1 MDPKRDEISKF
12 SFSAGYPW
20 IEQEPGQHL
29 RIVLQQLR
37 RIISG
42 MPSSRLLAN
51 ESSGCGKFRILG
63 MHYSKQLLC
72 RIQLHSAKKA
82 LHSAKP
88 LPSAALGKEL
98 SAYPFS
104 VKLALPSAACRPLG
118 KGFAE
123 GYGGTPQRKAA
134 VTPGRGD
141 GPFAECHPRHLAKK
155 FKFF

>member
-63 MHYSKQLLC
+63 MHAMSTAGKCSGRTFELV
-72 RIQLHSAKKA
+72 
-82 LHSAKP
+82 
-88 LPSAALGKEL
+88 LG
-98 SAYPFS
+98 SNQTS
-104 VKLALPSAACRPLG
+104 
-118 KGFAE
+118 
-123 GYGGTPQRKAA
+123 
-134 VTPGRGD
+134 
-141 GPFAECHPRHLAKK
+141 
-155 FKFF
+155 

>member
-1 MDPKRDEISKF
+1 LWEVPYF
-12 SFSAGYPW
+12 GHA
-20 IEQEPGQHL
+20 
-29 RIVLQQLR
+29 LQQT
-37 RIISG
+37 
-42 MPSSRLLAN
+42 A
-51 ESSGCGKFRILG
+51 
-63 MHYSKQLLC
+63 
-72 RIQLHSAKKA
+72 A
-82 LHSAKP
+82 LP
-88 LPSAALGKEL
+88 NTIALGKEL

-155 FKFF
+155 FNFFLKLLCPVPDADTRQSVFCFFGFEFFLNFLCRVLGIGTRQNNFISFF